1 MGDPLW
7 LVIALWRVSVHSRSV
22 TCPSSWAA
30 VGAFVQVDHCSWID
44 GYYAFRFSVWFVHFD
59 GTSVVVVVVLLC
71 CESLVG
77 QVAHSIWVA
86 SLVIG
91 FYMLVF
97 VCFIYLFCL
106 LYGLIVL
113 LPILDLRCRFPL
125 SYCSF
130 NMCFVRSLHFG
141 HLVIM
146 WFCVSSS
153 VMHHLHFWSLCW
165 VL

>member
-1 MGDPLW
+1 ML
-7 LVIALWRVSVHSRSV
+7 LLL
-22 TCPSSWAA
+22 
-30 VGAFVQVDHCSWID
+30 
-44 GYYAFRFSVWFVHFD
+44 
-59 GTSVVVVVVLLC
+59 LLC

-125 SYCSF
+125 SYCS
-130 NMCFVRSLHFG
+130 L
-141 HLVIM
+141 
-146 WFCVSSS
+146 CV
-153 VMHHLHFWSLCW
+153 LLGP
-165 VL
+165 

>member
-1 MGDPLW
+1 MGCSLG
-7 LVIALWRVSVHSRSV
+7 VHLQNSHLDINF
-22 TCPSSWAA
+22 TPI
-30 VGAFVQVDHCSWID
+30 HL
-44 GYYAFRFSVWFVHFD
+44 
-59 GTSVVVVVVLLC
+59 LLC

-125 SYCSF
+125 SYCS
-130 NMCFVRSLHFG
+130 L
-141 HLVIM
+141 
-146 WFCVSSS
+146 CV
-153 VMHHLHFWSLCW
+153 LLGP
-165 VL
+165 

>member
-1 MGDPLW
+1 MCCGKKL
-7 LVIALWRVSVHSRSV
+7 LVDYQATLSYLYGILLLL
-22 TCPSSWAA
+22 
-30 VGAFVQVDHCSWID
+30 
-44 GYYAFRFSVWFVHFD
+44 
-59 GTSVVVVVVLLC
+59 LLC

-125 SYCSF
+125 SYCSLCVLLNDSHTNVPDCPGPSRTEF
-130 NMCFVRSLHFG
+130 LPIRG
-141 HLVIM
+141 QILVGSVVIRDSPG
-146 WFCVSSS
+146 WS
-153 VMHHLHFWSLCW
+153 VMVRHGPAWSGTPPRRF
-165 VL
+165 